1 VSASAVAR
9 RAVAGGRARVRYHEP
24 DWWLLSVLLTL
35 VMFGTVMIFSA
46 SFPDVAVE
54 EGVGRYGILIR
65 QLIYVAAGCV
75 GLIVAMRVDYH
86 RYHRYAFWMML
97 GVVGLL
103 AALVLVPGLGT
114 EVYGAKRWILIGPVS
129 LQPSELAK
137 PIMVLYMA
145 SWLSSKGARVKTFS
159 YGLVQFSVVMGLL
172 VGLVMLQPDLGT
184 STLLVTVGVAMFFV
198 AGADLVQFAS
208 FMILG
213 ATAFLTMALSAS
225 YRRERIFV
233 FLNPESDLRNLGWQ
247 LYQARLALGSGGL
260 FGLGLGASRQKFTW
274 LPAAHND
281 AIFAVVGEELGLV
294 GCTFV
299 VLLFCAIGYRGYR
312 IAMRAPDSF
321 GTLIA
326 VGITTWLIF
335 QAAFN
340 IGGITLAIPFTGI
353 PLPFISAGGT
363 SLVVAMTAV
372 GILLNVSRQTL
383 SNAELKPR
391 ARAEGAAGPPR
402 KRVAVRPQQT
412 REFHP
417 VRQRAPRHPVRP
429 VHDRGSAFGRGSGST
444 PRQPQP
450 RRSGSRSYR

>member
-1 VSASAVAR
+1 MTAR
-9 RAVAGGRARVRYHEP
+9 QRGTGRARPRYHEP
-24 DWWLLSVLLTL
+24 DWWLLSILITL
-35 VMFGTVMIFSA
+35 VMFGTVMIYSA
-46 SFPDVAVE
+46 TFPDVAVE
-54 EGVGRYGILIR
+54 EGVGRYSVLIR
-65 QLIYVAAGCV
+65 QLVYVLLGCV
-75 GLIVAMRVDYH
+75 GLVVAMRIDYH

-97 GVVGLL
+97 GVLALL
-103 AALVLVPGLGT
+103 AALVLVPGVGT
-114 EVYGAKRWILIGPVS
+114 SVYGAKRWIMLGPLSV
-129 LQPSELAK
+129 QPSELAK
-137 PIMVLYMA
+137 PIIVLYMA
-145 SWLSSKGARVKTFS
+145 SWLSSKGARVKNFS
-159 YGLVQFSVVMGLL
+159 YGLVQFSVFMGIV

-184 STLLVTVGVAMFFV
+184 SALLVTVGVAMFFV
-198 AGADLVQFAS
+198 AGAELRQFAS

-233 FLNPESDLRNLGWQ
+233 FLNPDSDLRNLGWQ

-281 AIFAVVGEELGLV
+281 AIFAVIGEELGVV

-299 VLLFCAIGYRGYR
+299 VLLFCAVGYRGYR
-312 IAMRAPDSF
+312 IAMRAPDAF

-326 VGITTWLIF
+326 VGVTTWLIF

-363 SLVVAMTAV
+363 SLVVAMTTV

-383 SNAELKPR
+383 SAAERSPKSI
-391 ARAEGAAGPPR
+391 AAPADTSVPR
-402 KRVAVRPQQT
+402 KRVATRPVQPT

-417 VRQRAPRHPVRP
+417 VRQRPGRAERQAPKALPG
-429 VHDRGSAFGRGSGST
+429 RGGAFGRGSGGSAAN
-444 PRQPQP
+444 
-450 RRSGSRSYR
+450 RSGSKGFR